1 MKNHVIYLSKVRENL
16 RSIKEAHEKYEKN
29 IWAVTSSQMEI
40 KSSPTPVA
48 LYYPPEDFDDYMRL
62 RTDAYNLLNQWTV
75 NITASL
81 RSVPLCVLDNT
92 QTLEKELRLADLHAR
107 KLSARYNYSDL
118 MELQNCL
125 RNASRNIT
133 DSSGKVK
140 ALLDNMNHF
149 NDETLAQISDNLKT
163 LSEKLMADSN
173 TDQEKI
179 QALQSELNSLKGE
192 IFAEAIAIAVGIG
205 VGIGGVTFGIVAFA
219 TLGLNFISLG
229 MELVLALPLVICG
242 TIVVIASSVALY
254 KTVENYNIQTR
265 QLNNY
270 ESDAL
275 QLSNC
280 SSNYQRF
287 SETSAA
293 LKGNVS
299 MVIKAWDSVAAYMNT
314 LADELE
320 KEKENVSQQ
329 EWTELIQA
337 LEATLDECTAFEK
350 VLKVLDISDM
360 QATTANVTYEMDEE
374 EVKAA
379 MEQAKTYPIDEYMLA
394 T

>member
-1 MKNHVIYLSKVRENL
+1 MKNHVIYLLKVREQL
-16 RSIKEAHEKYEKN
+16 SESKEAHEKYEKN
-29 IWAVTSSQMEI
+29 IWAVTSCQMEI
-40 KSSPTPVA
+40 KSSPTPIA
-48 LYYPPEDFDDYMRL
+48 LYYPPKDFDDYMRL
-62 RTDAYNLLNQWTV
+62 RTDAYNMLNQWTV

-92 QTLEKELRLADLHAR
+92 QTLEKELKLAVLHAG
-107 KLSARYNYSDL
+107 KLSAHYNCSDL

-133 DSSGKVK
+133 DSFSKVK

-149 NDETLAQISDNLKT
+149 NDETLAQISGSLKT

-192 IFAEAIAIAVGIG
+192 IFAEATGIASGIG
-205 VGIGGVTFGIVAFA
+205 VGIGGVTFGIIAFA
-219 TLGLNFISLG
+219 ALGLNPISLVSG
-229 MELVLALPLVICG
+229 LALAIPLSVCD
-242 TIVVIASSVALY
+242 TIVVIASSVELY

-329 EWTELIQA
+329 EWRELIQA
-337 LEATLDECTAFEK
+337 LEATLDECAVFEK
-350 VLKVLDISDM
+350 VLNVLDISDM
-360 QATTANVTYEMDEE
+360 QATTANVT
-374 EVKAA
+374 KWTR
-379 MEQAKTYPIDEYMLA
+379 KK
-394 T
+394 

>member
-1 MKNHVIYLSKVRENL
+1 MKNHVIYLSKVREQL
-16 RSIKEAHEKYEKN
+16 SDLKEAHEKYEKN

-40 KSSPTPVA
+40 KSSPTPIA
-48 LYYPPEDFDDYMRL
+48 LYYPPRDFDDYMRL
-62 RTDAYNLLNQWTV
+62 RTDAYNMLNQWTV

-92 QTLEKELRLADLHAR
+92 QTLEKELKLAVLHAR
-107 KLSARYNYSDL
+107 KLSSHFNLSDL
-118 MELQNCL
+118 TELQNCL

-149 NDETLAQISDNLKT
+149 NDETLAQITDNLKT
-163 LSEKLMADSN
+163 LSEKLMADAN

-179 QALQSELNSLKGE
+179 KDIQKDIDSLRTE
-192 IFAEAIAIAVGIG
+192 IIKYAAI
-205 VGIGGVTFGIVAFA
+205 IGGGALFDVTTVIFGLCLLLTLDPLTIAGGLTVAIPLFVLGTFA
-219 TLGLNFISLG
+219 IIKG
-229 MELVLALPLVICG
+229 
-242 TIVVIASSVALY
+242 SVELY
-254 KTVENYNIQTR
+254 KTVEELNARTS
-265 QLNNY
+265 QLKKQ

-293 LKGNVS
+293 LKNNVS
-299 MVIKAWDSVAAYMNT
+299 MVIEAWDSVAAHLNT

-320 KEKENVSQQ
+320 KEKENVSQK
-329 EWTELIQA
+329 EWTELLQA
-337 LEATLDECTAFEK
+337 LQITLDECAAFEK

-360 QATTANVTYEMDEE
+360 QATTANVTYEMDEA